1 MLIGLFIV
9 SQSISMFIVE
19 SKPLDQEKRAT
30 DRAASRNPRSSA
42 PACAPRIENFLQ
54 KWITAK
60 PYAQSPPALGFAA
73 RTRTENSEHFFTVL
87 QFLMW
92 PHGVEGKHKRMIYRR
107 KAYFS

>member
-1 MLIGLFIV
+1 MQGC
-9 SQSISMFIVE
+9 SENPWPGSEHTYPHTTSRE
-19 SKPLDQEKRAT
+19 AERAT
-30 DRAASRNPRSSA
+30 DRDASRNPRSSA

-92 PHGVEGKHKRMIYRR
+92 PHGVEGKHKRMIYR
-107 KAYFS
+107 